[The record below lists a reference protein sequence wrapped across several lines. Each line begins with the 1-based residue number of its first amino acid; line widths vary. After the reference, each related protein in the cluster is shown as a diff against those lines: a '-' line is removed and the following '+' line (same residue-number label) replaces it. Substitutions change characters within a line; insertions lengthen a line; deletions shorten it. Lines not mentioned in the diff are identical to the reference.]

1 MNYMKKHRTIVGWDE
16 INGYRYNNSRNYGN
30 RYVEYPDEIT
40 IEKVRER
47 EYKIPLNKK
56 LYKELCAEAQ
66 RRAAEVSREYIFG
79 NKVALKQLSFH

>member
-1 MNYMKKHRTIVGWDE
+1 MKKHRTIVCQDE
-16 INGYRYNNSRNYGN
+16 INGYPYNNNRNYGI
-30 RYVEYPDEIT
+30 RYVEYPDEII

-47 EYKIPLNKK
+47 EYKISLTEK

-79 NKVALKQLSFH
+79 NKVALKQLYFY